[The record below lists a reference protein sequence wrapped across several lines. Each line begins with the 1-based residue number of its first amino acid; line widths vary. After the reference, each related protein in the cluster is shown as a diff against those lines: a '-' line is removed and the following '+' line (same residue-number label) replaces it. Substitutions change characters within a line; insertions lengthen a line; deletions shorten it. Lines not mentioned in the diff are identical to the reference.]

1 MMAQLMMPVMRSV
14 TVPTML
20 VMQSGTVSTML
31 VMQFVTAQMI
41 WMAMC
46 RTTVITEL
54 TDKRVKQTEDVLLR
68 LSLYKEKD
76 WEKENAVQTMYRY
89 T

>member
-1 MMAQLMMPVMRSV
+1 M
-14 TVPTML
+14 
-20 VMQSGTVSTML
+20 
-31 VMQFVTAQMI
+31 
-41 WMAMC
+41 
-46 RTTVITEL
+46 ITEL

>member
-1 MMAQLMMPVMRSV
+1 MAQLMMPVMQFG
-14 TVPTML
+14 TVPMML

-31 VMQFVTAQMI
+31 VTQFVTAQMI

-46 RTTVITEL
+46 RTTTVITEL